1 MITEKKLQY
10 FIEVCKTEN
19 ISSAARN
26 LFIAQPALSKT
37 IQELEEEL
45 HYPLFDRQGKHII
58 LNENGRIFQTYAKQI
73 LANYDGARAALASN
87 NQTDDKH
94 ISFGVSVCSQLLSD
108 ILGGFYEKCPDANIT
123 VHTGY
128 PLDCMQDHLDLVL
141 DAYPQLTTPSSDQ
154 EPLQKPAGDILMSE
168 EICIAYSASHPF
180 ARETAIPRSILYH
193 YPCILPSPK
202 SRMGDLLDDLWKRYI
217 LRPLQSSSD
226 VNNSYVQCELVSQ
239 GRYFTLV
246 PQKSWRPAYTANNL
260 ILAPLPNA
268 KIYRHI
274 CLYRQPYLSPL
285 ALEFADY
292 LHTYFAAL

>member
-73 LANYDGARAALASN
+73 LADYDGARAALMAN
-87 NQTDDKH
+87 NQTDNKH

-108 ILGGFYEKCPDANIT
+108 ILGGFYEKRPDANIT

-128 PLDCMQDHLDLVL
+128 PLDCMQDHLDLIL

-154 EPLQKPAGDILMSE
+154 KPLQKPAGDILMSE

-180 ARETAIPRSILYH
+180 AREESIPRSMLYH
-193 YPCILPSPK
+193 YPCILASSE
-202 SRMGDLLDDLWKRYI
+202 SRMGDLLDDLLQRYI

-260 ILAPLPNA
+260 ILAPLPDA
-268 KIYRHI
+268 KI
-274 CLYRQPYLSPL
+274 
-285 ALEFADY
+285 
-292 LHTYFAAL
+292 

>member
-1 MITEKKLQY
+1 M
-10 FIEVCKTEN
+10 
-19 ISSAARN
+19 
-26 LFIAQPALSKT
+26 
-37 IQELEEEL
+37 
-45 HYPLFDRQGKHII
+45 
-58 LNENGRIFQTYAKQI
+58 
-73 LANYDGARAALASN
+73 
-87 NQTDDKH
+87 
-94 ISFGVSVCSQLLSD
+94 LSD
-108 ILGGFYEKCPDANIT
+108 ILGGFYEKRPDANIT

-141 DAYPQLTTPSSDQ
+141 DAYPQLTTPSSDT
-154 EPLQKPAGDILMSE
+154 ESLQKPVGDILMSE
-168 EICIAYSASHPF
+168 EICIAYAASHPF

-193 YPCILPSPK
+193 YPCILPSPE
-202 SRMGDLLDDLWKRYI
+202 SRMGDLLDDLWQRYI

-274 CLYRQPYLSPL
+274 CLYRQPYLSAL
-285 ALEFADY
+285 AQEFADY

>member
-10 FIEVCKTEN
+10 FVEVCKTEN

-45 HYPLFDRQGKHII
+45 HYPLFDRRGKHII

-73 LANYDGARAALASN
+73 LADYDGARAALMAN
-87 NQTDDKH
+87 NLTDDKH
-94 ISFGVSVCSQLLSD
+94 ISLGVSVCSQLLSD
-108 ILGGFYEKCPDANIT
+108 ILHGFYERHPDANIT

-128 PLDCMQDHLDLVL
+128 PLDCMQNHLDLFL
-141 DAYPQLTTPSSDQ
+141 DAYPQLTIPSSDMG
-154 EPLQKPAGDILMSE
+154 PLQIPADDILMSE

-180 ARETAIPRSILYH
+180 AKETAIPRSILYH
-193 YPCILPSPK
+193 YPCILPSSE
-202 SRMGDLLDDLWKRYI
+202 SRMGDLLADLWKRYI
-217 LRPLQSSSD
+217 LRPLQSSCD

-246 PQKSWRPAYTANNL
+246 PKKSWRPAYTANNL
-260 ILAPLPNA
+260 ILAPLPDA

-274 CLYRQPYLSPL
+274 CLYRQHYLSAL
-285 ALEFADY
+285 AQEFADY
-292 LHTYFAAL
+292 LHTYFARL

>member
-19 ISSAARN
+19 ISLAARN

-73 LANYDGARAALASN
+73 LADYDGARAALMAN

-108 ILGGFYEKCPDANIT
+108 ILGGFYEKRPDANIT

-128 PLDCMQDHLDLVL
+128 PLNCMQDHMNLIL

-180 ARETAIPRSILYH
+180 AREESIPRSMLYH
-193 YPCILPSPK
+193 YPCILPSSE
-202 SRMGDLLDDLWKRYI
+202 SRMGDLLDDLWQRYI

-226 VNNSYVQCELVSQ
+226 VNNSYVQCELVRQ

-246 PQKSWRPAYTANNL
+246 PQKSWHPAYTANNL
-260 ILAPLPNA
+260 ILAPLPDA

>member
-108 ILGGFYEKCPDANIT
+108 ILGGFYEKRPDANIT

-180 ARETAIPRSILYH
+180 AREESIPRSILYH
-193 YPCILPSPK
+193 YPCMLPSSE
-202 SRMGDLLDDLWKRYI
+202 SRMGDLLDDLWQRYI

-246 PQKSWRPAYTANNL
+246 PQKSWRPAYTANIL
-260 ILAPLPNA
+260 ILY
-268 KIYRHI
+268 IVSY
-274 CLYRQPYLSPL
+274 S
-285 ALEFADY
+285 FM
-292 LHTYFAAL
+292 

>member
-1 MITEKKLQY
+1 M
-10 FIEVCKTEN
+10 
-19 ISSAARN
+19 
-26 LFIAQPALSKT
+26 
-37 IQELEEEL
+37 EEEL

-108 ILGGFYEKCPDANIT
+108 ILGGFYEKRPDANIT

-141 DAYPQLTTPSSDQ
+141 DAYPQLTTPSSDT
-154 EPLQKPAGDILMSE
+154 ESLQKPVGDILMSE
-168 EICIAYSASHPF
+168 EICIAYAASHPF
-180 ARETAIPRSILYH
+180 AREESIPRSILYH
-193 YPCILPSPK
+193 YPCILPSPE

-292 LHTYFAAL
+292 LHIYFAAL

>member
-10 FIEVCKTEN
+10 FIEICKTEN
-19 ISSAARN
+19 ISLAARN

-73 LANYDGARAALASN
+73 LADYDGARAALMAN

-108 ILGGFYEKCPDANIT
+108 ILGGFYEKRPDANIT

-128 PLDCMQDHLDLVL
+128 PLNCMQDHMDLIL

-180 ARETAIPRSILYH
+180 AREESIPRSILYH
-193 YPCILPSPK
+193 YPCILPSSE
-202 SRMGDLLDDLWKRYI
+202 SRMGDLLDDLWQRYI
-217 LRPLQSSSD
+217 LRPLQSSSE

-260 ILAPLPNA
+260 ILAPLPDA

>member
-73 LANYDGARAALASN
+73 LADYDGARAALMAN
-87 NQTDDKH
+87 NQTDNKH

-108 ILGGFYEKCPDANIT
+108 ILGGFYEKRPDANIT

-128 PLDCMQDHLDLVL
+128 PLDCMQDHLDLIL

-154 EPLQKPAGDILMSE
+154 KPLQKPAGDILMSE

-180 ARETAIPRSILYH
+180 AREESIPRSMLYH
-193 YPCILPSPK
+193 YPCILASSE
-202 SRMGDLLDDLWKRYI
+202 SRMGDLLDDLLQRYI

-260 ILAPLPNA
+260 ILAPLPDT

>member
-10 FIEVCKTEN
+10 FIEICKTEN
-19 ISSAARN
+19 ISLAARN

-73 LANYDGARAALASN
+73 LADYDGARAALMAN

-108 ILGGFYEKCPDANIT
+108 ILGGFYEKRPDANIT

-128 PLDCMQDHLDLVL
+128 PLNCMQDHMDLIL

-180 ARETAIPRSILYH
+180 AREESIPRSILYH
-193 YPCILPSPK
+193 YPCILPSSE
-202 SRMGDLLDDLWKRYI
+202 SRMGDLLDDLWQRYI
-217 LRPLQSSSD
+217 LRPLQSSSE

-274 CLYRQPYLSPL
+274 CLYRQPYLSAL
-285 ALEFADY
+285 AQEFADY